1 MLFRSGHEVYVLLED
16 VFELD
21 HDVDADNDC
30 AVRIRT
36 RSGLRISLPIEYVA
50 GWDVHTAVRDVS
62 PRAFSARTRRQ
73 PLRRVR

>member
-1 MLFRSGHEVYVLLED
+1 MVFRSGHEVYVLLED

-21 HDVDADNDC
+21 HDVDAENDC

-36 RSGLRISLPIEYVA
+36 RGGLRISLPIECVA

-62 PRAFSARTRRQ
+62 PHAVSA
-73 PLRRVR
+73 

>member
-1 MLFRSGHEVYVLLED
+1 MLFRTGHEVYVLLED

-21 HDVDADNDC
+21 QDVDADNAC

-62 PRAFSARTRRQ
+62 PRTVSAGTRRQ
-73 PLRRVR
+73 PLRRAR